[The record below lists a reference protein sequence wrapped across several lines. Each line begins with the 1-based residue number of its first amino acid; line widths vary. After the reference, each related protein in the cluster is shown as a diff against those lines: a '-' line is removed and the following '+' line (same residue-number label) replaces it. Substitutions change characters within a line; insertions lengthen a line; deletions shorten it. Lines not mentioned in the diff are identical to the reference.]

1 MSQVFFSLLFWMLSW
16 TNNYIAGMHTF
27 DYEQFQHTFL
37 QNTSVKKLCLKVL
50 QDWTRGAYFKT
61 EGEEKLL
68 KHMAMET
75 MFGDFYIAETS
86 FWSHFIT

>member
-1 MSQVFFSLLFWMLSW
+1 MNDLNVHFSK
-16 TNNYIAGMHTF
+16 TTRVNR
-27 DYEQFQHTFL
+27 
-37 QNTSVKKLCLKVL
+37 LCLKVHWN
-50 QDWTRGAYFKT
+50 WTRGAYFKT

-75 MFGDFYIAETS
+75 MFGDFYIADRI

>member
-1 MSQVFFSLLFWMLSW
+1 MNNFNIHFSK
-16 TNNYIAGMHTF
+16 T
-27 DYEQFQHTFL
+27 
-37 QNTSVKKLCLKVL
+37 TSVKKLCLKVL

-75 MFGDFYIAETS
+75 VFGDFYIAETI
-86 FWSHFIT
+86 FWSHFIS

>member
-1 MSQVFFSLLFWMLSW
+1 MNELNVHFSK
-16 TNNYIAGMHTF
+16 T
-27 DYEQFQHTFL
+27 
-37 QNTSVKKLCLKVL
+37 TSVKRLCLKVHRN
-50 QDWTRGAYFKT
+50 WTRGEYFKT

-75 MFGDFYIAETS
+75 MFGDFYIAEKI